1 MGMNKQFLKRDTNIS
16 VKVLA
21 DSISEKGDRITSF
34 ELEYPRF
41 LHCELMTHRVLS
53 KNSSSSRAIPIG
65 SMIDYTMNNMAM
77 PVFWGKKKKGMQAT
91 EEINPE
97 VAKFLW
103 VESFQNAVQSL
114 KKMDE
119 VLLHKQIAN
128 RILEPFQMMKV
139 VLTGTDFDNFFNL
152 RFHTDTLPEFVM
164 LVDKMYKAM
173 DESIPNTLRAGEW
186 HLPYVHIS
194 QTENPEDTYY
204 FVYDGNT
211 SGSETSGYNY
221 EIRLTL
227 EEAKKW
233 STSHCASVSYRTE
246 QLSEKGV
253 EGIFDM
259 LVQADVVHS
268 SPLEHQ
274 ATPIKLPNWSMD
286 GRLDVNLIDD
296 IETWEEGIT
305 HLKRS
310 GELCSGNL
318 TGYIQHRHLIQNNTC
333 EDFDYEARL
342 EDFND

>member
-1 MGMNKQFLKRDTNIS
+1 MGMNKQFFKRDTNIS

-65 SMIDYTMNNMAM
+65 SMIEYTTKNMAM

-91 EEINPE
+91 EEIDPYL
-97 VAKFLW
+97 AKSLW
-103 VESFQNAVQSL
+103 VNSFQNAVQSL
-114 KKMDE
+114 LKMDE

-128 RILEPFQMMKV
+128 RIIEPYQMMKV

-152 RFHTDTLPEFVM
+152 RFHKDTLPEFVM
-164 LVDKMYKAM
+164 LVHKMYEAAT
-173 DESIPNTLRAGEW
+173 ESSPKKLRAGEW
-186 HLPYVHIS
+186 HLPYVEIS
-194 QTENPEDTYY
+194 QAEDPEDTYY
-204 FVYDGNT
+204 FYYEKDT
-211 SGSETSGYNY
+211 SGTETDGYMY
-221 EIRLTL
+221 EVRLSL
-227 EEAKKW
+227 EDAKKW

-246 QLSEKGV
+246 QLSRSKV
-253 EGIFDM
+253 MSIFDM
-259 LVQADVVHS
+259 LVKADVVHS

-274 ATPIKLPNWSMD
+274 ATPIRLSKWSMD
-286 GRLDVNLIDD
+286 GRLDINLIDD
-296 IETWEEGIT
+296 VETWEEGIT

-318 TGYIQHRHLIQNNTC
+318 TGYIQHRHLIKNNTC
-333 EDFDYEARL
+333 EEFDYVARL
-342 EDFND
+342 EEFDD